1 MVLYEGC
8 HRRTEMTITT
18 SQAQGSVPV
27 TILSIQGDL
36 DASNYQEVIAVAKE
50 AYDEGARHMVIDLG
64 DVPFMSSSGLVA
76 LHSVALLMQGKEPP
90 DPEYGWAAF
99 RAAGR
104 DVESD
109 QQEQVK
115 LLNPPERVRRALE
128 VVGFDRYFE
137 IYADREAAIASF

>member
-1 MVLYEGC
+1 
-8 HRRTEMTITT
+8 MTITT

-36 DASNYQEVIAVAKE
+36 DASNYQQVIAAGQE
-50 AYDEGARHMVIDLG
+50 AYDKGARRLLIDMG

-99 RAAGR
+99 HAAGR
-104 DVESD
+104 DVESG
-109 QQEQVK
+109 QQPYVK
-115 LLNPPERVRRALE
+115 LLNPQPRVKRALE
-128 VVGFDRYFE
+128 MASFDRFFE
-137 IYADREAAIASF
+137 IHTDREEAIASF

>member
-1 MVLYEGC
+1 
-8 HRRTEMTITT
+8 MTITT

-36 DASNYQEVIAVAKE
+36 DASNYLEVIAVAKT
-50 AYDEGARHMVIDLG
+50 AYDQGACYMLVDLG
-64 DVPFMSSSGLVA
+64 NVPFMSSSGLVA

-104 DVESD
+104 DAESGP
-109 QQEQVK
+109 QEHAK
-115 LLNPPERVRRALE
+115 LLNPGPRVQRALE
-128 VVGFDRYFE
+128 MAGFDRFFE
-137 IYADREAAIASF
+137 MYTDREEAVASF